1 MQNFSPTT
9 YLDYNA
15 TTPVREEIIQA
26 YPDYLR
32 EFGNPSSIHAR
43 GRSAKSALESA
54 RQSILQSLGLDA
66 ADQSY
71 KLIFTS
77 SGTEANR
84 LALQP
89 FWNNPQG
96 KILAIAD
103 VEHPCLRSQVP
114 ELEKLGVV
122 IRKIPVLKNGQVDLK
137 WMEEDIKIHKWDL
150 LALQTAN
157 NETGI
162 IQDLDA
168 ILGFTQKYNIDWHTD
183 AVQSLGKCKIDYNR
197 FNFKSLTLS
206 AHKLY
211 APKGTGAYIYRGKAE
226 ATFQGGGQESG
237 LRPGTE
243 NLAGIL
249 AFAQSV
255 KLLIAEE
262 DRLLER
268 QRRIQSV
275 LESNLAKSDRISII
289 GMDSRRL
296 TNTTCFSL
304 AGMENDKLLN
314 ALDKAGFQVSIG
326 SACSAGSWDPSK
338 TLLTMGVDPDRAR
351 SSLRVSIGKF
361 TTEEDVIRFT
371 NYLEEYLSG
380 TDKQLSNR
388 LNQDSSGLV
397 AV

>member
-15 TTPVREEIIQA
+15 TTPVRDEIIQA
-26 YPDYLR
+26 YPEYLR

-43 GRSAKSALESA
+43 GRSAKNALENA
-54 RQSILQSLGLDA
+54 RKIILQSLGLDA
-66 ADQSY
+66 ADFSY
-71 KLIFTS
+71 KLVFTS

-103 VEHPCLRSQVP
+103 IEHPCLRSQIP
-114 ELEKLGVV
+114 ELEKLGVT
-122 IRKIPVLKNGQVDLK
+122 IRKIPVLNNGQMDLE
-137 WMEEDIKIHKWDL
+137 WMENDIQKCPWDL
-150 LALQTAN
+150 LVLQTAN

-168 ILGFTQKYNIDWHTD
+168 IFAFTQRHSIDWHTD
-183 AVQSLGKCKIDYNR
+183 AVQSLGKCKIDYKKYG
-197 FNFKSLTLS
+197 FKSLTLS

-237 LRPGTE
+237 IRPGTE
-243 NLAGIL
+243 NLAGIF
-249 AFAQSV
+249 AFAQAV
-255 KLLIAEE
+255 ALLTQEE
-262 DRLLER
+262 DELLAK
-268 QRRIQSV
+268 QTHIQSI
-275 LESNLAKSDRISII
+275 LENRLNQNERVTII
-289 GMDSRRL
+289 GEDSPRL
-296 TNTTCFSL
+296 SNTTCFALS
-304 AGMENDKLLN
+304 GMDNDQLLN

-338 TLLTMGVDPDRAR
+338 TLLTMGVDRDQAR
-351 SSLRVSIGKF
+351 SSLRVSLGKY
-361 TTEEDVIRFT
+361 TTEDDVIRFCES
-371 NYLEEYLSG
+371 LEDYIS
-380 TDKQLSNR
+380 K
-388 LNQDSSGLV
+388 QDSQSSATKQSV
-397 AV
+397 AVGV